1 MYDFFRFLIAIV
13 TNLFGKYDHICTLGV
28 ISSPRAVRT
37 IHQPMHANILD
48 QDIIYLPGVGPHR
61 AKMLGSELGIRTWG
75 DLLHHF
81 PFRYLDR
88 SKIYPIDSITEQTMP
103 LLQVKA
109 RVRDLGVI
117 GTGPKAR
124 LLAVVYDHSGDMDMV
139 WFQSIGAIQKR
150 LEVGR
155 EYIFFGRPTIFNG
168 YPNMVHPEFEAP
180 ISAEDHTAVGLQGV
194 YRTTERLSAI
204 GLGTRAIYN
213 CMRAMWDRIGGAL
226 PETLP
231 QYLMEQE
238 GLISRIRALH
248 DIHFPSDAEAL
259 AAAVRRLKF
268 EELFMIQFQLLSQ
281 KRLRTI
287 RSQGYLMPRLGERFN
302 RFFNERLTFA
312 LTGAQQRVIREVR
325 GDMVSGHQ
333 MNRLVQGDVGSGKTI
348 VALLCSLIAADNG
361 FQSAIMAPTEI
372 LATQHYRSI
381 VEQVEGLGFRV
392 ELLTGSTR
400 KRERDRIHE
409 GLRGGQIDLLIG
421 THALIEDTVQFA
433 RLGFVVID
441 EQHRFGVLQR
451 ARLRKMAQIPPH
463 VLVMT
468 ATPIPRTL
476 AMTLYGD
483 LDVSVIDELPP
494 GRRPIH
500 TSHARE
506 SHRLRLFGFMREQ
519 IALGRQIY
527 VVYPLIKE
535 SEKLDV
541 ANLEAGVE
549 VIMRE
554 FPPEMGYSSVV
565 VHGKMPAKLKDFGM
579 ECFKRGEVQIL
590 VSTTVI
596 EVGVN
601 VPNATVM
608 VIESAERFGLSQ
620 LHQLRGRVGRG
631 GEQSYCILM
640 TGDKLGTEARRRME
654 AMVETTDGFRLAE
667 LDMQLR
673 GAGQID
679 GTAQSGQGVE
689 VRLANLATDGELIEH
704 ARGVATTILERDPD
718 LTHPSNALLCEALA
732 SMNRRDNK
740 TINLAEIS

>member
-1 MYDFFRFLIAIV
+1 MYDFLGLEYPQVMIFSKNIAIFV
-13 TNLFGKYDHICTLGV
+13 VDM
-28 ISSPRAVRT
+28 SS
-37 IHQPMHANILD
+37 NILD
-48 QDIIYLPGVGPHR
+48 RDVMYLPGVGQHR
-61 AKMLGSELGIRTWG
+61 AKLLGTELGVRTWG
-75 DLLHHF
+75 DLLYHF

-88 SKIYPIDSITEQTMP
+88 SSIHPISSITEDALP
-103 LLQVKA
+103 LLQIKA
-109 RVRDLGVI
+109 RVRDMGVMGSGGKSRLVAVAYD
-117 GTGPKAR
+117 GTGE
-124 LLAVVYDHSGDMDMV
+124 MDMV

-168 YPNMVHPEFEAP
+168 YPNMVHPEFEPLMGADGRGG
-180 ISAEDHTAVGLQGV
+180 AAMQGV
-194 YRTTERLSAI
+194 YRTTEQLSGS

-213 CMRAMWDRIGGAL
+213 LQRAAWERAEREIR
-226 PETLP
+226 ETLP
-231 QYLMEQE
+231 QYLLDQE
-238 GLISRIRALH
+238 RLVSLHTALH
-248 DIHFPSDAEAL
+248 DIHFPATTAALEA
-259 AAAVRRLKF
+259 AIRRLKF
-268 EELFMIQFQLLSQ
+268 EELFLIQLQLVSQ
-281 KRLRTI
+281 KLTRTEK
-287 RSQGYLMPRLGERFN
+287 SPGFLMPRLGDRFN
-302 RFFNERLTFA
+302 RFYNERMEFA

-325 GDMVSGHQ
+325 ADMVSGHQ
-333 MNRLVQGDVGSGKTI
+333 MNRLVQGDVGSGKTV

-361 FQSAIMAPTEI
+361 YQSAIMAPTEI

-381 VEQVEGLGFRV
+381 SEQVEGLGFRV

-400 KRERDRIHE
+400 KRAREAIHA
-409 GLRGGQIDLLIG
+409 GLLSGEIDLLIG

-451 ARLRKMAQIPPH
+451 ARLRKMAATPPH

-527 VVYPLIKE
+527 IVYPLIKE

-554 FPPEMGYSSVV
+554 FPPERGYSSIV
-565 VHGKMPAKLKDFGM
+565 VHGKMPPKLKDFGM
-579 ECFKRGEVQIL
+579 ECFKRGDAQIL

-601 VPNATVM
+601 VPNATM
-608 VIESAERFGLSQ
+608 MIIESAERFGLSQ

-640 TGDKLGTEARRRME
+640 TGDKLSADSRRRME

-689 VRLANLATDGELIEH
+689 VRLANLATDGDLIEH
-704 ARGVATTILERDPD
+704 ARGVASAILERDPE
-718 LTHPSNALLCEALA
+718 LTHLLNAPLARALEN
-732 SMNRRDNK
+732 MNRKNSTNID
-740 TINLAEIS
+740 LAQIS